1 MEYNTPMPE
10 STGRKLKKIRESRD
24 ISLDEIALKTHIRR
38 AYLEAIEI
46 DDLESLPSK
55 THLRGF
61 LRLYASELGVKLDD
75 LQVKGYHLSQDV
87 ETTQV
92 PDKPEQTTA
101 DESDQL
107 SIDPDSAI
115 TKAPEPI
122 PPQEIEETPAINEI
136 PSLSEPLIKEEPDSS
151 KSTEIFQ
158 RIGQTL
164 RKRRKSLS
172 LSLDDINEHIHI
184 QSPYLSAIETGR
196 FGELPSPVQARGML
210 TLYAEFLSL
219 DVNSILLE
227 FSEGLQ
233 QQRLERQ
240 VDEGKRKKSSVR
252 ELSPGAL
259 RLKNFFSL
267 DLLIISA
274 LFIGFAAFVIW
285 GANRILYTD
294 SPQALETEIPG
305 VSDVLLAT
313 GTATPDNGIE
323 ADTIDDDFAVTDDQ
337 INDPLD
343 EEQPLFTTSDNDNPI
358 NLVLIPRQ
366 RVWVQVTVDDEIAF
380 EGRMM
385 TGNAYDFSG
394 QDQIDILAGNIGALQ
409 IFFNEEDLG
418 SPGLF
423 GHLAELSFT
432 ETGLVQPAATSTPTF
447 TSTPDEAETPTE
459 TPTPTPIIDGDD
471 D

>member
-1 MEYNTPMPE
+1 MPCPAA
-10 STGRKLKKIRESRD
+10 RVR
-24 ISLDEIALKTHIRR
+24 
-38 AYLEAIEI
+38 
-46 DDLESLPSK
+46 
-55 THLRGF
+55 
-61 LRLYASELGVKLDD
+61 
-75 LQVKGYHLSQDV
+75 
-87 ETTQV
+87 
-92 PDKPEQTTA
+92 
-101 DESDQL
+101 
-107 SIDPDSAI
+107 
-115 TKAPEPI
+115 EPI

-136 PSLSEPLIKEEPDSS
+136 PSLSEPLTQEEPDSS
-151 KSTEIFQ
+151 KSSEIFQ

-164 RKRRKSLS
+164 RQRRKSLS

-240 VDEGKRKKSSVR
+240 VDDGKRKKSSVR

-323 ADTIDDDFAVTDDQ
+323 ADTIDDDDAVTDDP

-366 RVWVQVTVDDEIAF
+366 RVWVQVTVDDEIVF

-385 TGNAYDFSG
+385 PGNAYDFSG